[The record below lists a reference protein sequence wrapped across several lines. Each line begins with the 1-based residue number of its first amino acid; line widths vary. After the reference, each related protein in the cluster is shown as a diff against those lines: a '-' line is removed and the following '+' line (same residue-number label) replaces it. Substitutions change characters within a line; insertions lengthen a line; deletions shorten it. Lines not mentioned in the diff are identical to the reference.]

1 MAIRFYS
8 SPGRYGFL
16 SNFSPHGFALD
27 GADWPT
33 SEHYY
38 QAQKFEDPEVR
49 EQIRLAPGPAAAKS
63 MGRGKQVPIRSDW
76 DAVREA
82 VMRQA
87 LVAKFAAHPE
97 LAAELVATG
106 DEALIEDSR
115 TDYYWGCGA
124 DGSGANRL
132 GVLLMELRTELVAG
146 QRARGDSDTV

>member
-27 GADWPT
+27 GVDWPT

-49 EQIRLAPGPAAAKS
+49 EQIRLAPVPAAAKS
-63 MGRGKQVPIRSDW
+63 MGRGKKFPIRSDW
-76 DAVREA
+76 DAVREG

-106 DEALIEDSR
+106 DEELIEDSR

-132 GVLLMELRTELVAG
+132 GVLLMELRTELAAG
-146 QRARGDSDTV
+146 RQA